1 MTGKWISRLE
11 TDRGRSWLVALAVII
26 GPTILIGRELIRNQ
40 VLFWGTPALQFVPW
54 WQEGL
59 RQFLTGDSPLWNM
72 LNGMGAPLLANYQT
86 AFFYPPNWL
95 LVLFFKGWGAS
106 GLAWGFTFLAGLHL
120 IWGGLGMAILLRRL
134 NASLLAQAVGGT
146 AFALCGY
153 WIGRLEFFSMIWAGA
168 WIPWLLRYVDEIASP
183 VNLKAIIDH
192 PKWFQPRLVFVLTM
206 LLLAGHAQLSW
217 YALELAGV
225 WLVAGTMLRTGWREL
240 LGTLGRFI
248 AAVLIAVG
256 VAAVQLIPTAE
267 YLLQSQRAS
276 TVNQELALTY
286 SFWPW
291 RIISLFAPDFFGNP
305 GKGNFWGYASYWE
318 DHAYLGVLLVLMG
331 LGTIGILFTKRDTS
345 REGWLPKPAVW
356 LLWGVIIVSIVLAM
370 GFYTPIFPFLFKY
383 VPSFNMFQAPARSMI
398 WLDFALIILGVY
410 GIDRWKYPTGRGL
423 YWLRLGTAGAFAV
436 ALGAGL
442 GWIFLQNVKLTF
454 IQAGALAGIWAFG
467 TCVLG
472 LLSQYRNRPF
482 WHIAWPVMVYTW
494 VLLDLL
500 VAGWQ
505 LNPTVPASL
514 YNETSRE
521 IVQLRK
527 NLSGQRIFFSQ
538 GDEYFVKFD
547 RFLRFRDYRA
557 YENWGSMKRA
567 LLPNTNLLEGI
578 ALTSNFDP
586 FVPERFARWMD
597 VVNRLPEERRVNLLA
612 MMNVGAIEQVNG
624 TSSSGVEFD
633 AFTGGFPAAFYSCV
647 EVIRPNDNPLLKMAQ
662 KGYSLTTLLVEGDP
676 LISSQNCSDKPVEMI
691 SPIEAKNGKLLFD
704 VSNKSD
710 WLFISEV
717 WYPGWTAVID
727 GEEVPIYR
735 ANYLFMAVQIPVG
748 SHKLVLQYRP
758 ISYQVGSILSI
769 LILVGLTL
777 AILIRRSRIRRRN
790 NHSADLTLRSL

>member
-11 TDRGRSWLVALAVII
+11 TEPWRTWLVALAVMI
-26 GPTILIGRELIRNQ
+26 GPTILIGRELIRNR

-59 RQFLTGDSPLWNM
+59 RQFLTGDAALWNM

-120 IWGGLGMAILLRRL
+120 IWGGFGMAMLLRRL

-183 VNLKAIIDH
+183 VNLMADTEH
-192 PKWFQPRLVFVLTM
+192 RKWFQPKLVFVLIM

-225 WLVAGTMLRTGWREL
+225 WLVAGTMLRAGWREL
-240 LGTLGRFI
+240 PGTLGRII
-248 AAVLIAVG
+248 AAVLIAAG
-256 VAAVQLIPTAE
+256 AAAVQLIPTAE

-276 TVNQELALTY
+276 TVEQELALTY

-331 LGTIGILFTKRDTS
+331 IGTISILFNKRDTT

-370 GFYTPIFPFLFKY
+370 GFYTPIFPFLFKH

-423 YWLRLGTAGAFAV
+423 YWLRLGTV
-436 ALGAGL
+436 ALFQAGL
-442 GWIFLQNVKLTF
+442 DIAAHRGRKFFVAALTPVFGFAEITAAQEPARVAAAALPLAQSAAQPFLPAPKFVVILDPATQPRPVVDQRLMRHGHRFHACCVAVGDEQACAGEPLHQRPVIWVQVGARDRTWGVGRKVSHLQAADRWIADLHHVEEDVPCARLVIGPQLAERPLAIACQRAADPAYLRVRGVRQPAVRLPLPEQGQRELQQREVPRLRTH
-454 IQAGALAGIWAFG
+454 ILQQAFQQSRLQAHAFGARRLDDGAL
-467 TCVLG
+467 
-472 LLSQYRNRPF
+472 
-482 WHIAWPVMVYTW
+482 
-494 VLLDLL
+494 
-500 VAGWQ
+500 Q
-505 LNPTVPASL
+505 LVPAHRPQNDAAIL
-514 YNETSRE
+514 QRF
-521 IVQLRK
+521 
-527 NLSGQRIFFSQ
+527 GQRAMDQ
-538 GDEYFVKFD
+538 
-547 RFLRFRDYRA
+547 RLRHKIGAQRGHAD
-557 YENWGSMKRA
+557 
-567 LLPNTNLLEGI
+567 
-578 ALTSNFDP
+578 D
-586 FVPERFARWMD
+586 
-597 VVNRLPEERRVNLLA
+597 RRVALFCA
-612 MMNVGAIEQVNG
+612 QRR
-624 TSSSGVEFD
+624 GVKQ
-633 AFTGGFPAAFYSCV
+633 GG
-647 EVIRPNDNPLLKMAQ
+647 
-662 KGYSLTTLLVEGDP
+662 G
-676 LISSQNCSDKPVEMI
+676 
-691 SPIEAKNGKLLFD
+691 
-704 VSNKSD
+704 
-710 WLFISEV
+710 
-717 WYPGWTAVID
+717 
-727 GEEVPIYR
+727 
-735 ANYLFMAVQIPVG
+735 
-748 SHKLVLQYRP
+748 
-758 ISYQVGSILSI
+758 
-769 LILVGLTL
+769 
-777 AILIRRSRIRRRN
+777 
-790 NHSADLTLRSL
+790 